1 MLDNKGSAIIMS
13 IFLLLI
19 VGTLS
24 TAFLI
29 VNNSNLR
36 LSSNSAAATQAF
48 YAAEGGSNFLDL
60 YLNKFY
66 HDKIAGK
73 SIFSADEIKP
83 ELDLML
89 AELNQKNIKL
99 DNYNLSYSYQP
110 DENYQENNLYLFKVK
125 AQHGLTSKTISI
137 QYKIDHLIDY
147 FRFSRFANKINISGD
162 SYFYNVDPHSFGTAE
177 KRYYNWSPN
186 RSYNQGDLVVY
197 NNQVYISS
205 SDYNPG
211 EAVEPG
217 QQDWQKNWTL
227 DISYQPWDREKI
239 YNQNQIVIRNNNLYL
254 SLSDNND
261 GTPGRSSSWQLAQP
275 DLVTETNLSR
285 DNVEYGL
292 TSLPNK
298 DDYDYQEKIVAEFKT
313 RLASEGGY
321 TYQDT
326 EPDTTKYNTWSNKVY
341 RTGSEVINNGKVY
354 KAIREKWSLFWR
366 VAQPEPGVGSNWGY
380 YWQLEDAVY
389 NFFNDDTDYEANYIL
404 IDGDFNPTES
414 EIKYFDKP
422 NDQVLHIL
430 IDGEIKPAAEV
441 SLRGRANIIIYTTA
455 DLVSFEAGHI
465 TMPWE
470 SEINLAY
477 FAPFA
482 TYTSNN
488 FRGGYASSMVFNEIN
503 LNNERISSVTTYSD
517 DNPLRG
523 SIDPGIAELT
533 RIHGNP
539 NFEIDKTGP
548 VRLIWND

>member
-1 MLDNKGSAIIMS
+1 
-13 IFLLLI
+13 
-19 VGTLS
+19 
-24 TAFLI
+24 
-29 VNNSNLR
+29 
-36 LSSNSAAATQAF
+36 
-48 YAAEGGSNFLDL
+48 
-60 YLNKFY
+60 
-66 HDKIAGK
+66 
-73 SIFSADEIKP
+73 
-83 ELDLML
+83 
-89 AELNQKNIKL
+89 
-99 DNYNLSYSYQP
+99 
-110 DENYQENNLYLFKVK
+110 
-125 AQHGLTSKTISI
+125 
-137 QYKIDHLIDY
+137 
-147 FRFSRFANKINISGD
+147 
-162 SYFYNVDPHSFGTAE
+162 
-177 KRYYNWSPN
+177 
-186 RSYNQGDLVVY
+186 
-197 NNQVYISS
+197 
-205 SDYNPG
+205 
-211 EAVEPG
+211 
-217 QQDWQKNWTL
+217 
-227 DISYQPWDREKI
+227 
-239 YNQNQIVIRNNNLYL
+239 
-254 SLSDNND
+254 
-261 GTPGRSSSWQLAQP
+261 
-275 DLVTETNLSR
+275 LSR
-285 DNVEYGL
+285 DKVEYGL
-292 TSLPNK
+292 TSLPQK
-298 DDYDYQEKIVAEFKT
+298 DDYDYQQKIVAEFKT
-313 RLASEGGY
+313 RLAAEGGY

-326 EPDTTKYNTWSNKVY
+326 EPDSTKYANWHSKVY
-341 RTGSEVINNGKVY
+341 RTGSEVIHNGKVY
-354 KAIREKWSLFWR
+354 KAIREKWSFFWR